1 MTLLEFY
8 LVIVFAMSRYF
19 YLELENT
26 DYKSYINKDS
36 MGYNWLAGITL
47 LLATSVDISL
57 LKNYLRKKQS
67 SFCMLML
74 VGRKAVQQDT

>member
-1 MTLLEFY
+1 MGL
-8 LVIVFAMSRYF
+8 VFAFTASRYF
-19 YLELENT
+19 YQELENM
-26 DYKSYINKDS
+26 DYKSYINIDS

-47 LLATSVDISL
+47 LPATSVDISL

>member
-1 MTLLEFY
+1 M
-8 LVIVFAMSRYF
+8 
-19 YLELENT
+19 